1 MAIKLDK
8 FNFTEEVLEADV
20 PVIVD
25 FWASWCGPCMMLS
38 PVIEELATELDGKA
52 KVGKINVDEEM
63 ELSME
68 FGIESIPT
76 LMFFKNGE
84 MVKKSVGVITKE
96 EIESIFASL

>member
-38 PVIEELATELDGKA
+38 PIIEELAKDLEGKA

-76 LMFFKNGE
+76 LMFFKDGE
-84 MVKKSVGVITKE
+84 MKKKTIGLMTKKEITD
-96 EIESIFASL
+96 IVNTL

>member
-1 MAIKLDK
+1 MAMKIDK
-8 FNFTEEVLEADV
+8 FNFVEEVLEADV

-38 PVIEELATELDGKA
+38 PVIEQLAKELDGKV

-63 ELSME
+63 ELSVE

-76 LMFFKNGE
+76 LMFFKDGE
-84 MVKKSVGVITKE
+84 MVKKTIGLMTKN
-96 EIESIFASL
+96 EILDIVNSL

>member
-1 MAIKLDK
+1 MAIKIDK
-8 FNFTEEVLEADV
+8 FNFVEEVLEADV

-38 PVIEELATELDGKA
+38 PVIEQLAKELDGKV

-63 ELSME
+63 ELSVE

-76 LMFFKNGE
+76 LMFFKDGE
-84 MVKKSVGVITKE
+84 MVKKTIGLMTKN
-96 EIESIFASL
+96 EILDIVNSL